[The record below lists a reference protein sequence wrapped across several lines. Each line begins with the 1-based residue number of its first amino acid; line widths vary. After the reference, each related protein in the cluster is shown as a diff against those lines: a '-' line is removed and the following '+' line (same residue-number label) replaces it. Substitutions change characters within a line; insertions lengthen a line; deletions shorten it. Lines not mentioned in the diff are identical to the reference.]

1 MYLFSITV
9 PQITIQQLRT
19 KCIFYFSVSVSDES
33 RYGLAEASAL
43 GLTRLSSR
51 YQSCYSPFWNSESFS
66 KIPCF
71 GQNSVPWSCINDI
84 SIFFLT
90 VSQWSPSTA
99 RGQPQV
105 LARWLPL
112 TCQFIFQDQQKNL
125 PEFRKSSSSS
135 FKGLTWL
142 GWTHPRYSPFWLTQS
157 TYYGS

>member
-1 MYLFSITV
+1 MYFLLLSFCEWRIQVWLSWSFCSRSHKTV
-9 PQITIQQLRT
+9 I
-19 KCIFYFSVSVSDES
+19 KVSVKLQSFLELGVFFQDPMFW
-33 RYGLAEASAL
+33 AEF
-43 GLTRLSSR
+43 SSLKLHKWR
-51 YQSCYSPFWNSESFS
+51 FHF
-66 KIPCF
+66 
-71 GQNSVPWSCINDI
+71 
-84 SIFFLT
+84 FFLT

-112 TCQFIFQDQQKNL
+112 TCRFIFQDQQKNL

-135 FKGLTWL
+135 FKRLTWL